1 MKILIVEDNK
11 NKLLRL
17 KEFIIGMRLADDV
30 EFTEANSFTSGIRKI
45 NEKSWDV
52 IILDMSLPTYDI
64 THRENGGDKKPV
76 AGKEI
81 MKRMIHKNII
91 IPVVI
96 VTQFETFGEN
106 RITLDILNEEFKNKF
121 KEVWKGTIFYEGD
134 EWQDGLNQI
143 LRDIIGKKE
152 KND

>member
-17 KEFIIGMRLADDV
+17 KDFIKGMKFLEKI

-45 NEKSWDV
+45 NEKRWDI

-64 THRENGGDKKPV
+64 THRENGGDKKPI

-81 MKRMIHKNII
+81 MKRMIHRNIL

-106 RITLDILNEEFKNKF
+106 KITLDILNEEFENGF
-121 KEVWKGTIFYEGD
+121 KKVWKGTIFYESD
-134 EWQDGLNQI
+134 KWQDDLSQI
-143 LRDIIGKKE
+143 LRKLIRDRE
-152 KND
+152 NND